1 VTAGTRVTSIID
13 FATLKKFG
21 TATPRYASYPTAD
34 RFVEAFGSE
43 EHAAWLTKRGIGGFG
58 RRMGLYVHAPYCD
71 ASCAYCGRQ
80 KGVTNDRASWSRYLR
95 YLEKEAQLKSTL
107 LNDHSVVE
115 IHFGG
120 NIPIS
125 VGDVEFGELAQILAQ
140 CFTQSD
146 TTERSIEVDPRNLD
160 GDSISRLAE
169 MGFHRISLLTRDFR
183 SSLHTPLEH
192 DPVNSTTE
200 RVVEAARRSG
210 IKSVRVELVYGLP
223 GQTVMSFGSDLERTI
238 KLSPERIAVYSFA
251 HLRRVS
257 RSRSKISAS
266 ELPDVDSQL
275 QLYLLAVT
283 HLLQAGYVYIGMD
296 FFTKPDDELA
306 VAQRQGRLHRNF
318 QGYLTHP
325 DCDLLGLGVSS
336 FSTIGPSYC
345 QNARSLDDYYERLD
359 NGLLP
364 IVRGVELTPDD
375 LVRRTVI
382 QALTCHFEIA
392 FESLEIAHLVDFRQY
407 FTDEIEDLG
416 VFVDAGLVRIE
427 DNYLCVTDRG
437 RYVVG
442 AICMVFDRYLRE
454 GRQRASFAKVL

>member
-1 VTAGTRVTSIID
+1 MAGTSVTPHID
-13 FATLKKFG
+13 IATLKQFG
-21 TATPRYASYPTAD
+21 TAAQHYASYPTAD
-34 RFVEAFGSE
+34 RFVEAFGAE
-43 EHAAWLTKRGIGGFG
+43 EHTSWLKKRGIGGFG
-58 RRMGLYVHAPYCD
+58 RTMGLYVHAPYYD
-71 ASCAYCGRQ
+71 ASCAFCGRH
-80 KGVTNDRASWSRYLR
+80 KGVTNDRATWSRYLK
-95 YLEKEAQLKSTL
+95 YLEKEAQLKSAL

-125 VGDVEFGELAQILAQ
+125 IGDAEFGNLARILAQ

-146 TTERSIEVDPRNLD
+146 TTERSIEVDPRTVD
-160 GDSISRLAE
+160 GDAIATLATL
-169 MGFHRISLLTRDFR
+169 GFHRISLISRDFR
-183 SSLHTPLEH
+183 SSLQTPLDHE
-192 DPVNSTTE
+192 PVNSATQ
-200 RVVEAARRSG
+200 RVVEAARLSG
-210 IKSVRVELVYGLP
+210 IKSVKVELIYGLP
-223 GQTVMSFGSDLERTI
+223 GQTVMSFGSDLQKTI
-238 KLSPERIAVYSFA
+238 ELSPERIAVYSFE

-257 RSRSKISAS
+257 RSRGKINAS
-266 ELPDVDSQL
+266 EMPDVDTRL

-283 HLLQAGYVYIGMD
+283 RLLQAGYVYIGMD

-336 FSTIGPSYC
+336 FSMVGPSYC
-345 QNARSLDDYYERLD
+345 QNARSLDDYYECLD

-382 QALTCHFEIA
+382 QALTCHYEIA

-407 FTDEIEDLG
+407 FADEIEDLG
-416 VFVDAGLVRIE
+416 VFVDAGLVQI
-427 DNYLCVTDRG
+427 DDKWLCVTDRG
-437 RYVVG
+437 RYVVS
-442 AICMVFDRYLRE
+442 AVCMVFDRYLRQ
-454 GRQRASFAKVL
+454 GRHRASSAKVL

>member
-1 VTAGTRVTSIID
+1 MAGTSVTPHID
-13 FATLKKFG
+13 IATLKQFG
-21 TATPRYASYPTAD
+21 TAAPHYASYPTAD
-34 RFVEAFGSE
+34 RFVEAFGAE
-43 EHAAWLTKRGIGGFG
+43 EHASWLKKRGIGGFG
-58 RRMGLYVHAPYCD
+58 RTMGLYVHAPDYD
-71 ASCAYCGRQ
+71 ASCAFCGRH
-80 KGVTNDRASWSRYLR
+80 KGVTNDRASWSRYLK
-95 YLEKEAQLKSTL
+95 YLEKEAQLKSAL

-125 VGDVEFGELAQILAQ
+125 IGDAGFGDLARILAQ

-146 TTERSIEVDPRNLD
+146 TTERSIEVDPRTVD
-160 GDSISRLAE
+160 GDAISTLAKL
-169 MGFHRISLLTRDFR
+169 GFHRISLVTREFR
-183 SSLHTPLEH
+183 SSLQAPLDH
-192 DPVNSTTE
+192 DPVNSATQ
-200 RVVEAARRSG
+200 RVVEAARLSG
-210 IKSVRVELVYGLP
+210 IRSVKVELVYGLP
-223 GQTVMSFGSDLERTI
+223 GQTVMSFGSDLQKTI
-238 KLSPERIAVYSFA
+238 ELSPERIAVRSFA
-251 HLRRVS
+251 HLRRVA
-257 RSRSKISAS
+257 RSRGKINAS
-266 ELPDVDSQL
+266 EMPDADTQL
-275 QLYLLAVT
+275 QLYRLAVT
-283 HLLQAGYVYIGMD
+283 RLLQAGYVTIGTD

-336 FSTIGPSYC
+336 FSMVGPSYC
-345 QNARSLDDYYERLD
+345 QNARSLDDYYEFLD

-364 IVRGVELTPDD
+364 IVRGIELTADD

-407 FTDEIEDLG
+407 FADEIEDLG
-416 VFVDAGLVRIE
+416 VFVDAGLVQI
-427 DNYLCVTDRG
+427 DDKWLCVTERG

-442 AICMVFDRYLRE
+442 AVCMVFDRYLRE